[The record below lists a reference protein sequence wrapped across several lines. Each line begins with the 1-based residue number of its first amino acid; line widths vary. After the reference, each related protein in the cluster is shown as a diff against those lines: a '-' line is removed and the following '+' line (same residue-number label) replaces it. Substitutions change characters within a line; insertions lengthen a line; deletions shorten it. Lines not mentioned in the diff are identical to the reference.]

1 MITKENGSTTPCK
14 AQIIGVE
21 GTPSPKLGPVDRA
34 HGCVD
39 QFHSENG
46 KFSVG
51 LTPGKYKIVVTRG
64 IEHDHFEKLIEVKKG
79 KFEEIKTSQTIR
91 FHPRLGQH

>member
-1 MITKENGSTTPCK
+1 MDQPLPAKLKSLAWG
-14 AQIIGVE
+14 

-64 IEHDHFEKLIEVKKG
+64 IEHDHFEKANR
-79 KFEEIKTSQTIR
+79 S
-91 FHPRLGQH
+91 